1 MAMSQS
7 GPGDSS
13 SMRRAHRA
21 DEETPGPDCT
31 NVGASPDSETPRP
44 ENTNDSA
51 DVFVE
56 PMCRP
61 DMDRF
66 LIFPIR
72 QPAMWTKY
80 KQHVASFWTA
90 EEIDLSADTRDWNG
104 LSDSERHFISHVLA
118 FFSASD
124 GIVAENLVNRFCRE
138 VQVPEARCFYS
149 FQTAMENV
157 HAETYGLL
165 IEAFI
170 TEPAERV
177 RLQHAITEVPCV
189 KRKADWVRSP
199 SNPSPRPSPLAPSP

>member
-1 MAMSQS
+1 ME
-7 GPGDSS
+7 
-13 SMRRAHRA
+13 RRGVSP
-21 DEETPGPDCT
+21 EGET
-31 NVGASPDSETPRP
+31 ARP
-44 ENTNDSA
+44 EHTNDASDA
-51 DVFVE
+51 FVE
-56 PMCRP
+56 PICRP
-61 DMDRF
+61 DLDRF